1 MNSVAEAALGSWTFQ
16 PWPAFG
22 LLVAAILYLR
32 GWRRLRLLLPQR
44 FTTLRAVSF
53 LLSLVLIYTAMAS
66 PLDAF
71 ANLLLQVHMIQ
82 HLLFMMIIPP
92 LLWMGIPFLP
102 MLCGL
107 PRSFVREAVGPLLIW
122 PPIKKL
128 GHTLTHPITCW
139 TYFVLMNVF
148 WHLPSL
154 YELALHSTAW
164 HQVEH
169 LCFLSSALLF
179 WWPII
184 QPWPSRPIWPRWTMI
199 PYLLLA
205 DIQNTALGAFLSF
218 CDHVLYPTYEAAPRL
233 WGSTAIQDQ
242 AAAGAIMWVPGS
254 LAFLIPIGIV
264 AMQVNANKRGVR
276 PSEFFAAKTQSK
288 PQPPATSDDILNDLV
303 RKNESFDLL
312 KFPLLNSLIRSNLFR
327 RTLQTVLL
335 LLAILIVAD
344 GFFGPKVAPLNLAG
358 VLPWTHWRGI
368 SVIALLAVGNL
379 FCMACPFTFAR
390 DLARKILP
398 ANRTWP
404 RALRSKWFA
413 AVLIALYLWT
423 YEVFGLWN
431 SPWLTAWIIIGYF
444 TVAILI
450 DGFFKGASFCK
461 YVCPIGQFNFVQS
474 LISPFEVKVRSLDTC
489 ATCKTHDCIQGN
501 AVQRGCELKLYQ
513 PRKSGNMDCTFC
525 LDCIK
530 ACPHD
535 NIGIIAG
542 APARDL
548 FEEHRRSS
556 VGRYA
561 NRVDLACLAALL
573 VFGAF
578 ANAAGMVA
586 AVVEWQ
592 TRIQEKF
599 GLSHTSMV
607 TLFLLATLLVIPAAL
622 LSVSTVISRIATLPN
637 TDRKALFSDFVMG
650 LIPLGATMW
659 TAHFL
664 FHLATGFVT
673 PLAVFQRIATDLFG
687 ISIAIGQTGMGNF
700 PALPAAEI
708 LLLDFGLLLSLY
720 VLWRTARRYAASS
733 QKQILICT
741 PWAILAIALF
751 LVGVWIVF
759 QPMEMRGMLM

>member
-1 MNSVAEAALGSWTFQ
+1 MNSVVEAALSSWTFQ
-16 PWPAFG
+16 PWPAFA
-22 LLVAAILYLR
+22 LLVTAFLYLR
-32 GWRRLRLLLPQR
+32 GWKRLRLLLPQR
-44 FTTLRAVSF
+44 FTTLRAISF
-53 LLSLVLIYTAMAS
+53 LLSLVLIYCALAS

-82 HLLFMMIIPP
+82 HLLFMMVIPP

-102 MLCGL
+102 ILCGL
-107 PRSFVREAVGPLLIW
+107 PRAFVRESIGPLLIW
-122 PPIKKL
+122 PPMKKF
-128 GHTLTHPITCW
+128 GQTLTHPIVCW
-139 TYFVLMNVF
+139 VFFVTMNLF

-169 LCFLSSALLF
+169 LCFLTSALLF
-179 WWPII
+179 WWPIV

-218 CDHVLYPTYEAAPRL
+218 CDHVLYPTYEVVPHL
-233 WGSTAIQDQ
+233 WGSTALQDQ

-276 PSEFFAAKTQSK
+276 PSEFFAAKAK
-288 PQPPATSDDILNDLV
+288 PQNPPLPDDIINDLT
-303 RKNESFDLL
+303 RKNKPFDLL
-312 KFPLLNSLIRSNLFR
+312 KFPLINALIRSNLFR
-327 RTLQTVLL
+327 KTLQALL
-335 LLAILIVAD
+335 LILALLIVAD
-344 GFFGPKVAPLNLAG
+344 GFLGPKVAPLNLAG
-358 VLPWTHWRGI
+358 VLPWTHWRGL
-368 SVIALLAVGNL
+368 SVIALLAIGNL

-398 ANRTWP
+398 ANRNWP

-413 AVLIALYLWT
+413 VALIALYLWT
-423 YEVFGLWN
+423 YEAFGLWN
-431 SPWLTAWIIIGYF
+431 SPWLTAWLIIGYF
-444 TVAILI
+444 FAAILI

-461 YVCPIGQFNFVQS
+461 YVCPIGQFNFIQS
-474 LISPFEVKVRSLDTC
+474 FISPFEVKVRSLDIC

-501 AVQRGCELKLYQ
+501 TVQRGCELKLYQ

-535 NIGIIAG
+535 NIGIIASV
-542 APARDL
+542 PASDL
-548 FEEHRRSS
+548 FEDRHRSS

-561 NRVDLACLAALL
+561 KRMDLACLAVLL

-586 AVVEWQ
+586 AVVAWQ
-592 TRIQEKF
+592 SRLQEVSRLTHF
-599 GLSHTSMV
+599 AIV
-607 TLFLLATLLVIPAAL
+607 TLFLSLTLLALPAAL
-622 LSVSTVISRIATLPN
+622 LFLCTRISHGAAFPRT
-637 TDRKALFSDFVMG
+637 TRRALFSDFAMT

-659 TAHFL
+659 AAHFL
-664 FHLATGFVT
+664 FHFLTGFTT
-673 PLAVFQRIATDLFG
+673 PVAVFQRIAADWFG
-687 ISIAIGQTGMGNF
+687 ATTSVTHAGMGSF
-700 PALPAAEI
+700 SALPALEI
-708 LLLDFGLLLSLY
+708 LLLDFGLKHLQH
-720 VLWRTARRYAASS
+720 R
-733 QKQILICT
+733 
-741 PWAILAIALF
+741 
-751 LVGVWIVF
+751 
-759 QPMEMRGMLM
+759 